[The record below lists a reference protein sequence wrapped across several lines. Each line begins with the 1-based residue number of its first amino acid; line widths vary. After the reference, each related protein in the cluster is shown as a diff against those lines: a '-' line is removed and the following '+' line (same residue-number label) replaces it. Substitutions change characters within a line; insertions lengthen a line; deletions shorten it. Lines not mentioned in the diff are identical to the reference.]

1 MRGVESD
8 SEGSTELPKGCL
20 RFGGLSLDLDS
31 CTLTRESGETIPLT
45 RGEFALLRALAG
57 RPGRVVSRDA
67 LLGVFSDR
75 NLESFDRS
83 VDVLISRLRRKIEAD
98 PKAPRLIVT
107 VPGEGY
113 RFDGLTKTFQLAPRP
128 DGAPSSLD
136 EGAGVTTD
144 EGAAAPTDEGAGAP
158 TEKGAGLITPTA
170 FHIAGVPILS
180 RLGALVAALLVVFGA
195 GGVCVWQAGL
205 ASNWMSRAAGDEVA
219 SASRVSIVVLPF
231 DNLSGDPE
239 KDYFADGITDEL
251 TTDLSHLPDSFVI
264 ARNTAF
270 TYKGKSVN
278 AKQIGRELGVRY
290 IVEGSLQRIGETI
303 SVNGQLVSVETGA
316 QLWADRFEGE
326 RRDLGE
332 LRVQFASGLANSL
345 GLELIK
351 AESLR
356 AFRER
361 PDNPD
366 SIDLAMRG
374 EELLQSKRTRA
385 SFTEAMEFFKRALA
399 LDPQNAR
406 AMKDLAAALVMAK
419 NNRWSDDPEGDIARA
434 GDLIDAALVIQ
445 RLDSE
450 THQVKGMVLAA
461 QHKWGAAIAEAEI
474 AIAQN
479 PNNASAYADMGF
491 WSLFVGRGKD
501 GLANIEK
508 AFRLSPRDP
517 ATPTWHSFACFLHL
531 SLAEWEQA
539 TNACN
544 RSLAG
549 QPSRWYSLVGL
560 AVANAWM
567 GHESG
572 AKDALAELDKVY
584 PGFTVQAWVRGHLL
598 DDSPSDQRWAMI
610 TEGLRKA
617 GLPEK

>member
-8 SEGSTELPKGCL
+8 SEGPSELPKGCL

-31 CTLTRESGETIPLT
+31 CTLTRELGETIPLT

-57 RPGRVVSRDA
+57 RPGRVVSRET
-67 LLGVFSDR
+67 LLGVFSNR
-75 NLESFDRS
+75 NLEPFDRS
-83 VDVLISRLRRKIEAD
+83 VDALICRLRRKIEAD
-98 PKAPRLIVT
+98 PKAQRLIIT

-113 RFDGLTKTFQLAPRP
+113 RFDGLPKTFQLTPQP
-128 DGAPSSLD
+128 
-136 EGAGVTTD
+136 
-144 EGAAAPTDEGAGAP
+144 AGAP
-158 TEKGAGLITPTA
+158 PSLDKGVGMTTPTA
-170 FHIAGVPILS
+170 FQIAGVPVLS
-180 RLGALVAALLVVFGA
+180 RWGALVAALMVVFVA

-205 ASNWMSRAAGDEVA
+205 ASNWMSRAAGDELA

-239 KDYFADGITDEL
+239 KNYFADGITDEL

-316 QLWADRFEGE
+316 QLWADQFEGE
-326 RRDLGE
+326 RRDIGE

-356 AFRER
+356 AFHER

-374 EELLQSKRTRA
+374 QELLQSKRTRA

-419 NNRWSDDPEGDIARA
+419 NNRWSDDPAGDIARA

-479 PNNASAYADMGF
+479 PNNASAYADIGF
-491 WSLFVGRGKD
+491 WSLFVGRGKE

-539 TNACN
+539 TDACN

-584 PGFTVQAWVRGHLL
+584 PGFTVQAWVREHLL
-598 DDSPSDQRWAMI
+598 DNSPSDQRWAMI

>member
-1 MRGVESD
+1 MRGVEGD
-8 SEGSTELPKGCL
+8 SERGAQPPKGCL

-31 CTLTRESGETIPLT
+31 CTLTRESGEAIPLT

-57 RPGRVVSRDA
+57 RPGRVVSRET
-67 LLGVFSDR
+67 LLGTVSNR
-75 NLESFDRS
+75 NVEPFDRS
-83 VDVLISRLRRKIEAD
+83 VDALISRLRRKIEAD

-113 RFDGLTKTFQLAPRP
+113 RFDGLAKTFQLAPQP
-128 DGAPSSLD
+128 ADAPPSL
-136 EGAGVTTD
+136 EKGTGVT
-144 EGAAAPTDEGAGAP
+144 
-158 TEKGAGLITPTA
+158 TPTA
-170 FHIAGVPILS
+170 FQIAGVPVLS
-180 RLGALVAALLVVFGA
+180 RLAALVAALIVVFVA

-205 ASNWMSRAAGDEVA
+205 ASNWMSRVSGDGVA
-219 SASRVSIVVLPF
+219 SAPWVSIVVLPF

-239 KDYFADGITDEL
+239 KDYVADGIADDL
-251 TTDLSHLPDSFVI
+251 TTDLSRLPDSFVI

-290 IVEGSLQRIGETI
+290 IVQGSLQLIGETI

-316 QLWADRFEGE
+316 QLWADRFEGD

-332 LRVQFASGLANSL
+332 FTVEFASGLANSL
-345 GLELIK
+345 GIELIK

-356 AFRER
+356 ALRER

-374 EELLQSKRTRA
+374 EELLHSNRTRA
-385 SFTEAMEFFKRALA
+385 SFAEAMQFFQRALA

-406 AMKDLAAALVMAK
+406 AMKDLAAALVMTK
-419 NNRWSDDPEGDIARA
+419 NNRWSDDPEGDIVRA
-434 GDLIDAALVIQ
+434 GDLVDAALAM
-445 RLDSE
+445 RRFDSE
-450 THQVKGMVLAA
+450 AHQIKGMVLAA
-461 QHKWGAAIAEAEI
+461 QHKWGAAIAEAEN
-474 AIAQN
+474 AIVQN
-479 PNNASAYADMGF
+479 PNNARAYADIGF
-491 WSLFVGRGKD
+491 WSLFVGRSKD
-501 GLANIEK
+501 GFASIEK

-517 ATPTWHSFACFLHL
+517 ATPTWHAMACFLHL

-539 TNACN
+539 INACN

-549 QPSRWYSLVGL
+549 QSSRWYSLVGL

-567 GHESG
+567 GHESA

-584 PGFTVQAWVRGHLL
+584 PGFTVQAWVREQLL
-598 DDSPSDQRWAMI
+598 DDSPSGQRWPMI
-610 TEGLRKA
+610 AEGLRKA